1 MANILLKLT
10 EISTDFQEPKFIT
23 VDTNFTSDLIINYI
37 QLLKDT
43 NDSFTLYINNEVFNS
58 TLEEAM
64 KKYGLSIESQVNIEY
79 EKNKIEQIM
88 DFKSQ
93 ISFIK
98 YNFYN
103 KNLYIGF
110 YEMPLKIYNKNK
122 DYSFINVRTITFSSL
137 HIFGYKFRMGII
149 DLNLEKVVDNNKNIS
164 LMLIDEDNLYYGTDN
179 GQCYVI
185 KKLQNKKL
193 LYNFENVKIS
203 GIYKF
208 KNKIFFVSL
217 NGDIACNEFL
227 DKKNYNI
234 TCVDSKDNETFFGTS
249 TNVVYKYNKSG
260 DIKYDVELRYINF
273 IKIINENVIII
284 ASQYVVQILRLDPFN
299 VLKNYKFD
307 NEISGLEAFDGIIYV
322 SCDTK
327 LFKFTI

>member
-43 NDSFTLYINNEVFNS
+43 NDCFTLYINNEVFNS

-64 KKYGLSIESQVNIEY
+64 EKYGLSIESQ
-79 EKNKIEQIM
+79 
-88 DFKSQ
+88 SQ

-122 DYSFINVRTITFSSL
+122 DYSFINVRTITFNSL

-164 LMLIDEDNLYYGTDN
+164 LMLIDEDNYTTELIMDN
-179 GQCYVI
+179 
-185 KKLQNKKL
+185 LS
-193 LYNFENVKIS
+193 YNFENVKIS

-307 NEISGLEAFDGIIYV
+307 NEISGLEAFDGKIYV

>member
-1 MANILLKLT
+1 
-10 EISTDFQEPKFIT
+10 
-23 VDTNFTSDLIINYI
+23 
-37 QLLKDT
+37 LLKDT
-43 NDSFTLYINNEVFNS
+43 NDCFTLYINNEVFNS

-64 KKYGLSIESQVNIEY
+64 EKYGLSIESQ
-79 EKNKIEQIM
+79 
-88 DFKSQ
+88 SQ

-122 DYSFINVRTITFSSL
+122 DYSFINVRTITFNSL

-185 KKLQNKKL
+185 EKLQNKKL
-193 LYNFENVKIS
+193 LYNFENVKI
-203 GIYKF
+203 
-208 KNKIFFVSL
+208 N
-217 NGDIACNEFL
+217 IACNEFL

-249 TNVVYKYNKSG
+249 TNP
-260 DIKYDVELRYINF
+260 
-273 IKIINENVIII
+273 
-284 ASQYVVQILRLDPFN
+284 YVVQILRLDPFN